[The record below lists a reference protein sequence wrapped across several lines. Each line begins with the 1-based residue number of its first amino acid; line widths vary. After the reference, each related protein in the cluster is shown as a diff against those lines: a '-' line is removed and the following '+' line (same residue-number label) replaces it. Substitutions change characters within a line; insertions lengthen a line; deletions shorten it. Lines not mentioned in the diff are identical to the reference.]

1 MRRAE
6 VLPHQFAA
14 SSILA
19 DNDGKR
25 KQKMFNRCFERI
37 KAKAGGV
44 SLVLTLSLTKTTA
57 PIRALQNK
65 TARAN
70 SLEEPMPADSCANL
84 SPFSCLLPS
93 SLMPF
98 DFLTPRWKHTQPPT
112 FF

>member
-1 MRRAE
+1 
-6 VLPHQFAA
+6 LPHQFAA

-25 KQKMFNRCFERI
+25 KQKMLNRCFERI

-65 TARAN
+65 TASAN
-70 SLEEPMPADSCANL
+70 SLEEPMPADSCAISL
-84 SPFSCLLPS
+84 FSCLLPS
-93 SLMPF
+93 SLLPF

-112 FF
+112 LF